1 MLRSAFAHWYP
12 ALALALVLIL
22 VVFPG
27 DETTEFFLRFGVTML
42 LVPPLCAAL
51 VLAWRRYHKRTPA
64 PRVITHADGTRARVD
79 GAGKGYER
87 LPSQSA
93 APSLGGM
100 RRALR
105 ELGKRL

>member
-1 MLRSAFAHWYP
+1 MLRSAFRYWFI
-12 ALALALVLIL
+12 ALALALLLIL
-22 VVFPG
+22 ARFPG
-27 DETTEFFLRFGVTML
+27 DEGTPFFWLFVVGMVVGPFLGAL
-42 LVPPLCAAL
+42 L
-51 VLAWRRYHKRTPA
+51 WRLMVDKPA

-100 RRALR
+100 CRALR